1 MKIFVNDRNEIKD
14 VHSTKDN
21 TLTEIIINDNENPF
35 KDWSIAKICCYRV
48 GLTPETITEIVGT
61 KEVAY
66 TDLEGNEFTET
77 KEITETKET
86 GKYIVSMCTPYVNSL
101 IIEHLDRLGEQNGQ
115 TDETVTNLEVA
126 VCENYETAEIHM
138 ESTNSQLDN
147 LQLALV
153 EVYEMIAGW

>member
-1 MKIFVNDRNEIKD
+1 MILYVNDRNEIKD

-21 TLTEIIINDNENPF
+21 TLTEIVINDEKNPF

-48 GLTPETITEIVGT
+48 DVR
-61 KEVAY
+61 
-66 TDLEGNEFTET
+66 EG
-77 KEITETKET
+77 
-86 GKYIVSMCTPYVNSL
+86 VVCMMTPYVNSL
-101 IIEHLDRLGEQNGQ
+101 IIEHLDRLGAQNGQ

-126 VCENYETAEIHM
+126 VCENYENAETYK

-153 EVYEMIAGW
+153 EVYEMIAG

>member
-48 GLTPETITEIVGT
+48 NVR
-61 KEVAY
+61 
-66 TDLEGNEFTET
+66 EG
-77 KEITETKET
+77 
-86 GKYIVSMCTPYVNSL
+86 VVCMMTPYVNSL

-115 TDETVTNLEVA
+115 TEETVTNLEVA
-126 VCENYETAEIHM
+126 VCENYETAEMHM

>member
-21 TLTEIIINDNENPF
+21 TLTEIIIHDEENPF
-35 KDWSIAKICCYRV
+35 ENWSIAKICCYRV
-48 GLTPETITEIVGT
+48 DVR
-61 KEVAY
+61 
-66 TDLEGNEFTET
+66 EGVVWM
-77 KEITETKET
+77 
-86 GKYIVSMCTPYVNSL
+86 YTPYVNSL

-115 TDETVTNLEVA
+115 TEETVTNLEVA
-126 VCENYETAEIHM
+126 VCENYESAEMYM

-153 EVYEMIAGW
+153 EVYEMIAG

>member
-1 MKIFVNDRNEIKD
+1 MILYVNDRNEIKD

-35 KDWSIAKICCYRV
+35 ENWSIAKICCYRV
-48 GLTPETITEIVGT
+48 DVREGIVRM
-61 KEVAY
+61 
-66 TDLEGNEFTET
+66 F
-77 KEITETKET
+77 
-86 GKYIVSMCTPYVNSL
+86 TPYVNSL

-115 TDETVTNLEVA
+115 TEETVTNLEVA
-126 VCENYETAEIHM
+126 VCENYESAEQYK

-153 EVYEMIAGW
+153 EVYEMIAG

>member
-1 MKIFVNDRNEIKD
+1 MKVFVNDRNEIKD

-21 TLTEIIINDNENPF
+21 TLTEIIINDEENPF

-48 GLTPETITEIVGT
+48 DVR
-61 KEVAY
+61 
-66 TDLEGNEFTET
+66 EGVVCMF
-77 KEITETKET
+77 
-86 GKYIVSMCTPYVNSL
+86 TPYVNSL

-126 VCENYETAEIHM
+126 VCENYENADMYM

-153 EVYEMIAGW
+153 EVYEMIVG

>member
-1 MKIFVNDRNEIKD
+1 MKVFVNDRNEIKD

-21 TLTEIIINDNENPF
+21 TLTEIFINDEENPF

-48 GLTPETITEIVGT
+48 DVR
-61 KEVAY
+61 
-66 TDLEGNEFTET
+66 EGVVRMF
-77 KEITETKET
+77 
-86 GKYIVSMCTPYVNSL
+86 TPYVNSL

-115 TDETVTNLEVA
+115 TEETVTNLEVA
-126 VCENYETAEIHM
+126 VCENYENADMYM

-153 EVYEMIAGW
+153 EVYEMIAG